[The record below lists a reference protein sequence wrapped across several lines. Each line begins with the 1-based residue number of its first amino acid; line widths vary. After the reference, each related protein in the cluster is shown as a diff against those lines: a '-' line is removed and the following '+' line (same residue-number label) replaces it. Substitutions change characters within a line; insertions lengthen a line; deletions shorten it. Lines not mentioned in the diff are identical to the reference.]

1 MIKQILSA
9 LFVVLLLGGVTAPCY
24 AEPEI
29 EIIENDFQEAAS
41 ISVVGSTLHVV
52 GGNGQT
58 LQIYNVTG
66 VLVMSVKVEG
76 PDKRYELN
84 LPKGCYIVRVGKTVR
99 KISIR

>member
-1 MIKQILSA
+1 M
-9 LFVVLLLGGVTAPCY
+9 GGMAVPCQ
-24 AEPEI
+24 ASPEI
-29 EIIENDFQEAAS
+29 EIVENDFQEAVG
-41 ISVVGSTLHVV
+41 ISLQGSTLHVV

-58 LQIYNVTG
+58 LQIYNVAG

-76 PDKRYELN
+76 PDKRYDLN